1 MREVASGPPE
11 STSPLHSQILAL
23 PSGSS
28 FKRVDLHVHT
38 PGSRDMGAEWRDVT
52 PVDVVRL
59 ALEAGLDVI
68 AVTDHNTVDW
78 CKPS

>member
-1 MREVASGPPE
+1 
-11 STSPLHSQILAL
+11 
-23 PSGSS
+23 
-28 FKRVDLHVHT
+28 
-38 PGSRDMGAEWRDVT
+38 MGAEWRDVT